1 MKESPLQHKAEN
13 GVWCAIEGQWRR
25 VHGSFSELGF
35 SIEWHDFRLSQ
46 SLDWAS
52 SFHRHS
58 LEVCLNFTGPAR
70 LGAGK
75 QSQPIA
81 DGQVALYTTLSEALP
96 ATRDK
101 GGTHRFLT
109 FEFSREFL
117 LRQLET
123 VMDEVDLP
131 VRRWLDEKAASPCL
145 IEVSDIPAH
154 LLMTRYHVLQ
164 PPVPDSAVPLWLE
177 GKMLELLASLIF
189 RTNKSPELFCV
200 KHQRLNREMVAG
212 IIHLLRKDMHNPPSL
227 DMLAREFGRSPFHLS
242 RVFSEVTGSTIPA
255 VLRKIRMERAACLL
269 RDSGKSITEIAF
281 EVGYSSLGAFNRAF
295 QEQFQTN
302 PSEYRNQ
309 RRGQAAGSPPGG
321 VESAQPGAIG
331 PWLE

>member
-1 MKESPLQHKAEN
+1 MKEPPQNHVAEN
-13 GVWCAIEGQWRR
+13 GAWRPIEGLWRR
-25 VHGSFSELGF
+25 VHGAFSELGF

-46 SLDWAS
+46 SLDWGS
-52 SFHRHS
+52 SFHRQS
-58 LEVCLNFTGPAR
+58 LEVCLNFAGPAR
-70 LGAGK
+70 LGAEKSG
-75 QSQPIA
+75 QPIA
-81 DGQVALYTTLSEALP
+81 AGQVALYTTLSEALP

-101 GGTHRFLT
+101 DGAHRFLT

-154 LLMTRYHVLQ
+154 LLMTRDHVLQ

-177 GKMLELLASLIF
+177 GKMLELLASLVF

-295 QEQFQTN
+295 QDQFQTT

-309 RRGQAAGSPPGG
+309 RRGQSVVWPPGG
-321 VESAQPGAIG
+321 AESAQPGSLR